1 MEDEE
6 RREAAMAAASALQ
19 PNFQSSSV
27 TEDQLAKLKEL
38 RRRRLQIKASAA
50 KSRTLKNLKGA
61 SKHKFISQESQTR
74 SAGALAETLSAS
86 TVEGTCIKEQEQTP
100 SLTLTKRQKL
110 HWGLDTKERWERKA
124 NM

>member
-27 TEDQLAKLKEL
+27 TEDQLAKLKVL
-38 RRRRLQIKASAA
+38 FNPPIFFFSIHR
-50 KSRTLKNLKGA
+50 A